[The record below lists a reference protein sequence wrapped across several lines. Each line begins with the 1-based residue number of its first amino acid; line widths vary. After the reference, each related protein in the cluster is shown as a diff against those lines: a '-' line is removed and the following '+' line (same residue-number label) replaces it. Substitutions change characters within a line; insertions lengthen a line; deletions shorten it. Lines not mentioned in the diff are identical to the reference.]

1 MKVSRL
7 YITKVLHED
16 VNFSFRTA
24 AKLANALKMDFFP
37 ALKPQEEGGSGAEN
51 VLKTATP
58 VNPKV
63 NDKWYNISR
72 FIREKTQEN
81 SVMGYSAAYPTG
93 RERIGDMDE
102 SKPILHTAT
111 LSNDG
116 GFSIFKSGGDTI
128 RFATSPRLV
137 RYTRVKRREDGY
149 LEVDADYGNGEVED
163 YIDIRH
169 ILDNLYYD
177 TDDFLKGI
185 TKVEVCYE

>member
-1 MKVSRL
+1 MSHAETRCARDEVVGLPERS
-7 YITKVLHED
+7 EPEGPQG
-16 VNFSFRTA
+16 A
-24 AKLANALKMDFFP
+24 A
-37 ALKPQEEGGSGAEN
+37 
-51 VLKTATP
+51 
-58 VNPKV
+58 
-63 NDKWYNISR
+63 
-72 FIREKTQEN
+72 
-81 SVMGYSAAYPTG
+81 

-102 SKPILHTAT
+102 SNPILNTAT

-137 RYTRVKRREDGY
+137 RYIRVKRWEDGY

>member
-1 MKVSRL
+1 M
-7 YITKVLHED
+7 
-16 VNFSFRTA
+16 
-24 AKLANALKMDFFP
+24 LKRCDNRNQKF
-37 ALKPQEEGGSGAEN
+37 
-51 VLKTATP
+51 
-58 VNPKV
+58 
-63 NDKWYNISR
+63 
-72 FIREKTQEN
+72 
-81 SVMGYSAAYPTG
+81 VMGYSATYPMGTVCVA
-93 RERIGDMDE
+93 DKAE
-102 SKPILHTAT
+102 SNPILNIAT

-137 RYTRVKRREDGY
+137 RYTRVKRWEDGY
-149 LEVDADYGNGEVED
+149 LEVGADYGNGEVED

>member
-1 MKVSRL
+1 MMR
-7 YITKVLHED
+7 
-16 VNFSFRTA
+16 
-24 AKLANALKMDFFP
+24 
-37 ALKPQEEGGSGAEN
+37 
-51 VLKTATP
+51 
-58 VNPKV
+58 
-63 NDKWYNISR
+63 
-72 FIREKTQEN
+72 
-81 SVMGYSAAYPTG
+81 YSATYPMG
-93 RERIGDMDE
+93 EECVAEKAE
-102 SKPILHTAT
+102 SNPILNTAT

-137 RYTRVKRREDGY
+137 RYTRVKRWEDGY
-149 LEVDADYGNGEVED
+149 LEVGADYGNGEVED

>member
-1 MKVSRL
+1 MVKIIVIVVIL
-7 YITKVLHED
+7 T
-16 VNFSFRTA
+16 T
-24 AKLANALKMDFFP
+24 
-37 ALKPQEEGGSGAEN
+37 
-51 VLKTATP
+51 
-58 VNPKV
+58 
-63 NDKWYNISR
+63 KWYNNVVLKRSDNR
-72 FIREKTQEN
+72 NQKF
-81 SVMGYSAAYPTG
+81 VMGYSVTYPIG
-93 RERIGDMDE
+93 AERVAEEAE
-102 SKPILHTAT
+102 SNPILNTAT

-137 RYTRVKRREDGY
+137 RYTRVKRWEDGY
-149 LEVDADYGNGEVED
+149 LEVGADYGNGEVED

>member
-1 MKVSRL
+1 M
-7 YITKVLHED
+7 
-16 VNFSFRTA
+16 
-24 AKLANALKMDFFP
+24 
-37 ALKPQEEGGSGAEN
+37 PQ
-51 VLKTATP
+51 KIATP

-63 NDKWYNISR
+63 NDKWYNIRR
-72 FIREKTQEN
+72 FMGEKTQGN
-81 SVMGYSAAYPTG
+81 SQMGYSAAYPTG
-93 RERIGDMDE
+93 AERIGDMDE
-102 SKPILHTAT
+102 SNLILNTAT

-137 RYTRVKRREDGY
+137 RYTRVKHWEDGY
-149 LEVDADYGNGEVED
+149 LEVGVDYGNGEVED
-163 YIDIRH
+163 YIDIRQ

>member
-1 MKVSRL
+1 MSKE
-7 YITKVLHED
+7 KPME
-16 VNFSFRTA
+16 
-24 AKLANALKMDFFP
+24 NAVKE
-37 ALKPQEEGGSGAEN
+37 PQ
-51 VLKTATP
+51 V
-58 VNPKV
+58 
-63 NDKWYNISR
+63 R
-72 FIREKTQEN
+72 C
-81 SVMGYSAAYPTG
+81 SAAYPTG

-102 SKPILHTAT
+102 SNPILNTAT

-137 RYTRVKRREDGY
+137 RYIRVKRWEDGY

>member
-1 MKVSRL
+1 MSEKRL
-7 YITKVLHED
+7 LLGRE
-16 VNFSFRTA
+16 
-24 AKLANALKMDFFP
+24 NA
-37 ALKPQEEGGSGAEN
+37 
-51 VLKTATP
+51 
-58 VNPKV
+58 
-63 NDKWYNISR
+63 R
-72 FIREKTQEN
+72 
-81 SVMGYSAAYPTG
+81 MGYSAAYPTG

-102 SKPILHTAT
+102 SNPILNTAT

-137 RYTRVKRREDGY
+137 RYTRVKRWEDGY
-149 LEVDADYGNGEVED
+149 LEVGADYGNGEVED

-185 TKVEVCYE
+185 TKVEVCYERRKGNGHSGKR

>member
-1 MKVSRL
+1 M
-7 YITKVLHED
+7 
-16 VNFSFRTA
+16 
-24 AKLANALKMDFFP
+24 LKRCDNRNQKF
-37 ALKPQEEGGSGAEN
+37 
-51 VLKTATP
+51 
-58 VNPKV
+58 
-63 NDKWYNISR
+63 
-72 FIREKTQEN
+72 
-81 SVMGYSAAYPTG
+81 VMGYSATYPMG
-93 RERIGDMDE
+93 AKCVADKAE
-102 SKPILHTAT
+102 SNPILNTAT

-137 RYTRVKRREDGY
+137 RYTRVKRWEDGY
-149 LEVDADYGNGEVED
+149 LEVGADYGNGEVED